1 MKKLFILI
9 ALLAAPLTN
18 ALAQFDH
25 SHKAWDALLKKNIVV
40 VQGGKTSQ
48 ARYAGFKQE
57 EAALKAYTES
67 LAKVT
72 EAEFKAFSKTQQMA
86 FLVNAL

>member
-48 ARYAGFKQE
+48 ARYA
-57 EAALKAYTES
+57 ASSCLNPA
-67 LAKVT
+67 
-72 EAEFKAFSKTQQMA
+72 
-86 FLVNAL
+86 